1 MCPSNDVVDDDSVR
15 LNFIPENK
23 SVLGL
28 VDQSSA
34 AIQRGADQQ
43 MRVILCRSTGRVAQV

>member
-1 MCPSNDVVDDDSVR
+1 MCPSDDVVDDDNVR
-15 LNFIPENK
+15 LNFIPEYK

-43 MRVILCRSTGRVAQV
+43 MRVILCRSTWRVTQV

>member
-1 MCPSNDVVDDDSVR
+1 MCPSDDVVDDHGVR

-34 AIQRGADQQ
+34 AI
-43 MRVILCRSTGRVAQV
+43 